1 MPVRRLPPHLPGG
14 DVHDPVRTVTEFV
27 VLTARESDTIELV
40 TRRMRLFDCGALL
53 VNYEGG
59 DLGILSERDVLRAV
73 AESHQERS
81 AGELASRNP
90 LAIEADQDIGA
101 AATLMTMARVRHLVV
116 HDDDRTGI
124 VSLRDLVGPL
134 LASAMS

>member
-1 MPVRRLPPHLPGG
+1 VRS
-14 DVHDPVRTVTEFV
+14 VTEFV
-27 VLTARESDTIELV
+27 VLTANEDDTIELV

-53 VNYEGG
+53 VNYDNG
-59 DLGILSERDVLRAV
+59 DLGVLSERDVLRAV
-73 AESHQERS
+73 AECHQDKT

-90 LAIEADQDIGA
+90 LAIEADQDVGA

-116 HDDDRTGI
+116 HDGDNDGI

-134 LASAMS
+134 LSSALA

>member
-1 MPVRRLPPHLPGG
+1 MNVRRLPPNLPGG

-27 VLTARESDTIELV
+27 VLTANEGDTIELV

-53 VNYEGG
+53 VNYENG
-59 DLGILSERDVLRAV
+59 DLGVLSERDVLRAV
-73 AESHQERS
+73 AECNQERT

-90 LAIEADQDIGA
+90 LSIDADQDVGA
-101 AATLMTMARVRHLVV
+101 AATLMTIARVRHLVV
-116 HDDDRTGI
+116 HDGDRDGI

-134 LASAMS
+134 LASALA

>member
-1 MPVRRLPPHLPGG
+1 MPVRRLPPNLPEGN
-14 DVHDPVRTVTEFV
+14 VHDPVRTVTEFV

-53 VNYEGG
+53 VNYENG

-73 AESHQERS
+73 AECHQDRT

-90 LAIEADQDIGA
+90 LSIDADQDVGA

-116 HDDDRTGI
+116 RDGDGDGI